1 MLYIFLHARYRM
13 VPDRIYITIY
23 LVIVSL
29 TTTIILALVPFSLP
43 INNLQSVLDDL
54 DAFTPI
60 TDNR

>member
-1 MLYIFLHARYRM
+1 MLCIFLHAPHRM
-13 VPDRIYITIY
+13 VPDRIHITIY

-29 TTTIILALVPFSLP
+29 TTLILDLAPFSLP

-60 TDNR
+60 TDSR